1 MPHRVFRLKRCGKS
15 CHRIPQ
21 RDHDS
26 SFDVG
31 GVLRALHFVT
41 HLHLA
46 EQRKGGDRQDLVRRH
61 SSATLYFE
69 YDQP

>member
-31 GVLRALHFVT
+31 GVLRALH
-41 HLHLA
+41 LHLA